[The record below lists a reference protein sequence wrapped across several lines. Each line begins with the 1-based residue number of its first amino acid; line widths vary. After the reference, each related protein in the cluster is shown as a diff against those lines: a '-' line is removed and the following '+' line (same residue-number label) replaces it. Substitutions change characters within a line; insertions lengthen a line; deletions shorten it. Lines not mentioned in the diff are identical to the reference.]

1 MHWVAV
7 ISEIYFDDSR
17 KYKIRAYEECIENLE
32 GLIFTED
39 SKSSTGEMEQSGAVE
54 NISNTNPYVVEN
66 LLNTSAV
73 HNAEALGI
81 PGGGDDIE
89 ETSVDHEGSESEE
102 EEDTETTVIG

>member
-7 ISEIYFDDSR
+7 ISEFYFDDSR

-66 LLNTSAV
+66 LLNTSEV
-73 HNAEALGI
+73 HNAEGLGI
-81 PGGGDDIE
+81 RGGGDEMDEIE
-89 ETSVDHEGSESEE
+89 VNYE
-102 EEDTETTVIG
+102 